1 MMPEIGNGLLCL
13 ALGIAL
19 LLSVYPLWGVARGD
33 ARMMASSRLFA
44 WLLFMS
50 VAGAFLVLVNA
61 FVVNDFT
68 VTYVASNS
76 NTQLPVWYR
85 VAATWGAHEGS
96 LLLWVLLMSGWT
108 FAVAIFSQ
116 RIPLDIVARVLAI
129 MGMVSVGFLL
139 FILFTSNPFSRTL
152 PNFPI
157 EGRDLNPLLQDPGL
171 IFHPPLLYMGYVGF
185 SVAFAFAIASLLSGR
200 LDSTYARF
208 TRPWTLAAWIFLTL
222 GIVLGSAWAY
232 YELGWGGWWFWDPVE
247 NSSFMPWLTGTAL
260 IHSLAV
266 TEKRGCFRIWTVLLA
281 IITFSL
287 SLLGTFLVRSGV
299 LTSVHAFATDPERG
313 LFILA
318 FLILVIGLS
327 FLLFAWR
334 APTVGLGGNFAL
346 ISRESMLLVN
356 NVLLVVAMGAV
367 LLGTLYPLF
376 LDALNAGKISVGPP
390 YFDAVFGPLMLPL
403 VFLMAVGP
411 IARWKEADPMTL
423 VKRLAW
429 CFVVAIAVGIA
440 VPLLMG
446 AWSTWVFTGTTLAVF
461 VMCGIV
467 EEIRGELKFA
477 PAGTGIFGRLTRMT
491 RATWGMH
498 LAHFGVAVFIIGVA
512 LVKGYQAERDV
523 RMFESDVVHVA
534 GYTFTFNG
542 VSSARGANFTADRGD
557 FTLSK
562 DGKEL
567 QHLYPE
573 KRKYFSSNSMPMTE
587 AAIRHSITGD
597 VYVSLGV
604 PSSDGGWVV
613 RVYSKPFVTWI
624 WFGCIIMSVGGLLAM
639 LDRRYRRRREKKA
652 AEAAKSNS
660 AGAAPAV

>member
-1 MMPEIGNGLLCL
+1 M
-13 ALGIAL
+13 
-19 LLSVYPLWGVARGD
+19 D
-33 ARMMASSRLFA
+33 
-44 WLLFMS
+44 
-50 VAGAFLVLVNA
+50 
-61 FVVNDFT
+61 D
-68 VTYVASNS
+68 
-76 NTQLPVWYR
+76 
-85 VAATWGAHEGS
+85 
-96 LLLWVLLMSGWT
+96 
-108 FAVAIFSQ
+108 
-116 RIPLDIVARVLAI
+116 
-129 MGMVSVGFLL
+129 
-139 FILFTSNPFSRTL
+139 
-152 PNFPI
+152 
-157 EGRDLNPLLQDPGL
+157 
-171 IFHPPLLYMGYVGF
+171 
-185 SVAFAFAIASLLSGR
+185 
-200 LDSTYARF
+200 
-208 TRPWTLAAWIFLTL
+208 
-222 GIVLGSAWAY
+222 
-232 YELGWGGWWFWDPVE
+232 WGGWWFWDPVE

-446 AWSTWVFTGTTLAVF
+446 AWRTW
-461 VMCGIV
+461 GIV

-652 AEAAKSNS
+652 ADAAKSNS

>member
-1 MMPEIGNGLLCL
+1 M
-13 ALGIAL
+13 
-19 LLSVYPLWGVARGD
+19 
-33 ARMMASSRLFA
+33 
-44 WLLFMS
+44 
-50 VAGAFLVLVNA
+50 
-61 FVVNDFT
+61 
-68 VTYVASNS
+68 
-76 NTQLPVWYR
+76 
-85 VAATWGAHEGS
+85 
-96 LLLWVLLMSGWT
+96 
-108 FAVAIFSQ
+108 
-116 RIPLDIVARVLAI
+116 
-129 MGMVSVGFLL
+129 
-139 FILFTSNPFSRTL
+139 
-152 PNFPI
+152 
-157 EGRDLNPLLQDPGL
+157 
-171 IFHPPLLYMGYVGF
+171 
-185 SVAFAFAIASLLSGR
+185 
-200 LDSTYARF
+200 
-208 TRPWTLAAWIFLTL
+208 
-222 GIVLGSAWAY
+222 
-232 YELGWGGWWFWDPVE
+232 
-247 NSSFMPWLTGTAL
+247 
-260 IHSLAV
+260 
-266 TEKRGCFRIWTVLLA
+266 A

-477 PAGTGIFGRLTRMT
+477 PAGTGIFGRLARMT

-652 AEAAKSNS
+652 ADAAKSNS

>member
-1 MMPEIGNGLLCL
+1 MIPEIGHFALILCL
-13 ALGIAL
+13 ALSIVQGVL
-19 LLSVYPLWGVARGD
+19 PLVGAARGSGPLMAVARP
-33 ARMMASSRLFA
+33 AAAANALFGTIA
-44 WLLFMS
+44 FGCLAYSFYISDFS
-50 VAGAFLVLVNA
+50 VLN
-61 FVVNDFT
+61 
-68 VTYVASNS
+68 VANNSNS
-76 NTQLPVWYR
+76 MLPWYYK
-85 VAATWGAHEGS
+85 VAATWGSHEGS
-96 LLLWVLLMSGWT
+96 ILFWTVTLGWWGA
-108 FAVAIFSQ
+108 AVAFSA
-116 RIPLDIVARVLAI
+116 RKLPEDMVARVTGV
-129 MGMVSVGFLL
+129 MGLVGMGFLL
-139 FILFTSNPFSRTL
+139 FMLFTSNPFLRI
-152 PNFPI
+152 FPAPA
-157 EGRDLNPLLQDPGL
+157 EGADLNPLLQDPGMV
-171 IFHPPLLYMGYVGF
+171 FHPPLLYLGYVGF
-185 SVAFAFAIASLLSGR
+185 SVPFAFAIAALLSGR
-200 LDSTYARF
+200 LDAAWARWM
-208 TRPWTLAAWIFLTL
+208 RPWTTAAWILLTL
-222 GIVLGSAWAY
+222 GIALGSYWAY
-232 YELGWGGWWFWDPVE
+232 YELGWGGWWFWAPVE

-652 AEAAKSNS
+652 ADAAKSNS

>member
-247 NSSFMPWLTGTAL
+247 NASFMPWLVGTAL
-260 IHSLAV
+260 MHSLAV
-266 TEKRGCFRIWTVLLA
+266 TEQRASFKAWTLLLA
-281 IITFSL
+281 ISAFSL
-287 SLLGTFLVRSGV
+287 CLLGTFLVRSGV
-299 LTSVHAFATDPERG
+299 LVSVHAFASDPARG
-313 LFILA
+313 MFILA
-318 FLILVIGLS
+318 FMVLVIGGSL
-327 FLLFAWR
+327 LLFAAR
-334 APTVGLGGNFAL
+334 GHKVRSRVNNAL
-346 ISRESMLLVN
+346 WSRESLLLAN
-356 NVLLVVAMGAV
+356 NVLLVAAMLVV
-367 LLGTLYPLF
+367 LLGTL
-376 LDALNAGKISVGPP
+376 
-390 YFDAVFGPLMLPL
+390 LPL
-403 VFLMAVGP
+403 VHKQLGLGSISIGEPFFNTMFTWLMVPFALLLGVGP
-411 IARWKEADPMTL
+411 LVRWGRDRPRKIRNLLIIFLAIAAALLWQLARNAEGDDPTNLESALIGKPVPKFRLESLDNPGQFYQADVLTQGKPVLLNVWATWCPTCRAEHQYLNQLSAQGIRVVGMNYKDDRQKAISWLKELGNPYALSLFDGDGMLGLDLGVYGAPETFLIDGNGIIRYRHAGDLNPRVWEEEIKPLWEKYSKEA
-423 VKRLAW
+423 A
-429 CFVVAIAVGIA
+429 
-440 VPLLMG
+440 
-446 AWSTWVFTGTTLAVF
+446 
-461 VMCGIV
+461 
-467 EEIRGELKFA
+467 
-477 PAGTGIFGRLTRMT
+477 
-491 RATWGMH
+491 
-498 LAHFGVAVFIIGVA
+498 
-512 LVKGYQAERDV
+512 Q
-523 RMFESDVVHVA
+523 
-534 GYTFTFNG
+534 
-542 VSSARGANFTADRGD
+542 
-557 FTLSK
+557 
-562 DGKEL
+562 
-567 QHLYPE
+567 
-573 KRKYFSSNSMPMTE
+573 
-587 AAIRHSITGD
+587 
-597 VYVSLGV
+597 
-604 PSSDGGWVV
+604 
-613 RVYSKPFVTWI
+613 
-624 WFGCIIMSVGGLLAM
+624 
-639 LDRRYRRRREKKA
+639 
-652 AEAAKSNS
+652 
-660 AGAAPAV
+660 